1 MLIMLPHWTREPALS
16 IQAMEGPVAVACYEG
31 LWNPSV
37 DELHKALGFLPPPIY
52 RSPRQ
57 KAQQAAKA
65 RLSLMHARA
74 QERLHLPLELHL
86 SEVNWHNS
94 ANPQDFCMPT
104 QHSSCLQALQ
114 RSKQLVPSADVSA
127 DEAASISISLAFG
140 NGYALGLNYAPAV
153 QGPTDGDS
161 ALNASIV
168 TAFAL
173 GSGFAVG
180 VIQCQQ

>member
-1 MLIMLPHWTREPALS
+1 MHVMKACGTRAWMSCTKLLAFCRLQFIGPHARRHS
-16 IQAMEGPVAVACYEG
+16 RQAV
-31 LWNPSV
+31 
-37 DELHKALGFLPPPIY
+37 
-52 RSPRQ
+52 
-57 KAQQAAKA
+57 KA

-173 GSGFAVG
+173 GSG
-180 VIQCQQ
+180 CLLYTSPSPRDS